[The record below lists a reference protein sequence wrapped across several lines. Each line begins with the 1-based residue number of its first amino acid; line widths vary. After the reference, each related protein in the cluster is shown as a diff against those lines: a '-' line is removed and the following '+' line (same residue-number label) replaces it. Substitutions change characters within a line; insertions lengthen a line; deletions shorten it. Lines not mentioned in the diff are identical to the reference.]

1 MKTPIPPA
9 QLDVSRETME
19 RLEVFVAFL
28 AKWNE
33 RINLVSRN
41 SISDVWA
48 RHIIDSVQ
56 VFRLA
61 AGTRHWVDL
70 GSGGGFPGLVVGILA
85 IEESPDTRITLI
97 ESDHRKAAFLRG
109 AARESGVTCQV
120 LSQRIELAE
129 PQQANV
135 VSARALADL
144 TALLGYSERHL
155 VVGGVS
161 LFPKGVTWQ
170 KELDAARTQWRFEV
184 DVIESQTLPGAAIL
198 KIEGASR
205 V

>member
-1 MKTPIPPA
+1 MKTPLPPA

-41 SISDVWA
+41 SISDVWT
-48 RHIIDSVQ
+48 RHIVDSVQ
-56 VFRLA
+56 VFHLA
-61 AGTRHWVDL
+61 AEAKHWVDL
-70 GSGGGFPGLVVGILA
+70 GSGGGFPGMVIGILA

-97 ESDHRKAAFLRG
+97 ESDQRKAAFLRG
-109 AARESGVTCQV
+109 AARESGVTCKV
-120 LSQRIELAE
+120 LPQRIELAE
-129 PQQANV
+129 PQLANV

-144 TALLGYSERHL
+144 TTLLDYSERHL
-155 VVGGVS
+155 VTGGVS

-170 KELDAARTQWRFEV
+170 KELEAARTQWCFDV